1 MIGPLLHM
9 ELLTGSRR
17 GKLILLRRV
26 YSGWLILQFILFYS
40 TSALAE
46 GLSHAQTGEV
56 GRFINDYLDT
66 LVRQHFFLMVL
77 VTPAFVAGAIADE
90 KARGTL
96 QFLLTAQL
104 SDWEIIAGKYVGRL
118 AQVAFLALTPLP
130 LLALVGGL
138 GELAPLTILALAAV
152 SIAPLLALGALSILS
167 SVWSLHTRDAVLR
180 VYVWLGVGW
189 VLVLVARN
197 YLLDPVLSPWAGKGG
212 ASATPAW
219 VGQANEALYSLS
231 PLHVLDAA
239 WGDDINPRLLVSRL
253 LWSMLGWGSIAVIS
267 VALAVWRLRP
277 AYTRQLAA
285 SGRKRRLARLIDA
298 REPLDGRPIAWKERV
313 IEGIA
318 PLPSLR
324 SFPRWSGM
332 IVACAVGTGLA
343 ALVYDSREPYSVLIV
358 AGMNVAFVASLL
370 VGVRSSGAICGE
382 RERQTWDSVLLTP
395 LRTETIILEKHRG
408 ILQATH
414 LYLAAYAVPMLVG
427 ALLHELGGM
436 LLAAMLVALTW
447 IGMHFMAAV
456 GLLCSSRSQ
465 NSWRSL
471 LATVAMGYGYGLA
484 ILFSTTIMGG
494 CIISILFALFLS
506 PLISASPR
514 PGWAGEILPVAA
526 GLLYLGLQ
534 ALVFLRVSRSLLE
547 SAILNV
553 VRRDRAYGTHA
564 QARLEELHHLGE
576 PVASR

>member
-17 GKLILLRRV
+17 GKLTLLRRA
-26 YSGWLILQFILFYS
+26 YAGWLILQFILFYS

-46 GLSHAQTGEV
+46 GLSQGRTGEI

-104 SDWEIIAGKYVGRL
+104 SDREIIAGKYVGRL

-138 GELAPLTILALAAV
+138 GELAPLTIVALTAV
-152 SIAPLLALGALSILS
+152 SIAPLLALGALSILA
-167 SVWSLHTRDAVLR
+167 SVWSMHTRDAVLR
-180 VYVWLGVGW
+180 VYVWLATGW
-189 VLVLVARN
+189 VLVLVARG
-197 YLLDPVLSPWAGKGG
+197 YLLDPVLSPWAGQGG
-212 ASATPAW
+212 TRATPAW
-219 VGQANEALYSLS
+219 VGQANEALHSLS
-231 PLHVLDAA
+231 PIHVLDAA

-253 LWSMLGWGSIAVIS
+253 LWSMLGWGGIAVIS
-267 VALAVWRLRP
+267 IALAVWRLRP
-277 AYTRQLAA
+277 AYTRQIEA
-285 SGRKRRLARLIDA
+285 SGRKRRLARLIQD
-298 REPLDGRPIAWKERV
+298 REPVDGRPIAWKERV

-318 PLPSLR
+318 PLPALR

-332 IVACAVGTGLA
+332 VVACAVGIGLA
-343 ALVYDSREPYSVLIV
+343 ALANAAREPYGVLIV
-358 AGMNVAFVASLL
+358 EGMNVAFVASLL

-382 RERQTWDSVLLTP
+382 RERQTWDTLLLTP
-395 LRTETIILEKHRG
+395 LRTETIIREKHRG

-414 LYLAAYAVPMLVG
+414 LYLVAYAMPMLGG

-436 LLAAMLVALTW
+436 FLAAMLVALTW

-471 LATVAMGYGYGLA
+471 LATLAMGYGYGLM
-484 ILFSTTIMGG
+484 ILVSTTIMGG
-494 CIISILFALFLS
+494 CMISLLFALFL
-506 PLISASPR
+506 PLLFDSR
-514 PGWAGEILPVAA
+514 GPGDILPVAG

-553 VRRDRAYGTHA
+553 VRRDRAYGTYA
-564 QARLEELHHLGE
+564 QARLEELHHVGE